1 MMKTNR
7 LILYSSAALITAS
20 ALAVQNNQV
29 KADELNSKP
38 VTYVDTEAGNR
49 VIGHSSQDNAA
60 TPAGYYV
67 KKIANTDHSTVA
79 YLVREHFP
87 VRYSTLPNY
96 RIHTVNTESKLSNSS
111 THINSDNYHHLL
123 SETNNKQS
131 NTAQPVIKQS
141 NTVSEIKHST
151 KQVQKQSSSAQ
162 FIPAKQPAINK
173 TTTNSSTSETNNSNN
188 KFKQNTDKSSVSVTI
203 NSNILFKQN
212 NVSLKN
218 HYVKS
223 DKLAEQT
230 PARTNLYLTAKRS
243 HNSLV
248 QHQLVKQNISANKSV
263 KIKSNKN
270 IPTIKTDFNS
280 VSAVSAVKKK
290 HTVTPVITELKS
302 DADIK
307 QKDISTINFVLNLN
321 SDKNRL
327 IKDNIADDMNTT
339 DLKSDKVVIN
349 HNYPVKFKSDIKSEA
364 NKLNKVIKPITTDIK
379 SDKDKKIKQDDQ
391 AMNRTDFKSE
401 IDNNNMLNQLSSVL
415 NADEE
420 ETENVLSLPVTDIK
434 PVELSTLPVVDSN
447 KNLFDEK
454 ALILKPDKRSIYRKR
469 KTRKH
474 SLNLK
479 TAKRNRRGRKVDR
492 KRLRR
497 RQDQRAYK
505 YSKKHRY
512 YDMRNASVKKL
523 LKLK

>member
-1 MMKTNR
+1 MMKPNR

-87 VRYSTLPNY
+87 VRNSALPSY
-96 RIHTVNTESKLSNSS
+96 RIHTVNTESKISNSS

-123 SETNNKQS
+123 SDTNNRQS
-131 NTAQPVIKQS
+131 NTAQPVVKQS

-151 KQVQKQSSSAQ
+151 KQVQQQSSSAQ
-162 FIPAKQPAINK
+162 FTPAKQPAINK
-173 TTTNSSTSETNNSNN
+173 TATNSSTSETNNSNN
-188 KFKQNTDKSSVSVTI
+188 KFKQNTDKSSVSVAI
-203 NSNILFKQN
+203 NSDMLSKQS

-218 HYVKS
+218 NYVKS

-230 PARTNLYLTAKRS
+230 PVRTNLHLTDKRS

-248 QHQLVKQNISANKSV
+248 QHQLVKQTISANKSV

-270 IPTIKTDFNS
+270 ISTIKTDFNS
-280 VSAVSAVKKK
+280 VSAVKKK
-290 HTVTPVITELKS
+290 NTVTPVITELKS

-307 QKDISTINFVLNLN
+307 QKYISTINFVLNLN
-321 SDKNRL
+321 SDENRL

-349 HNYPVKFKSDIKSEA
+349 HNYPVKFRSDIKSET
-364 NKLNKVIKPITTDIK
+364 NKSNKVIRPITTDIK

-434 PVELSTLPVVDSN
+434 PVELSTLSVVDSN

-454 ALILKPDKRSIYRKR
+454 TLILKPDKRSIYRKR
-469 KTRKH
+469 KTKKH

-492 KRLRR
+492 KRLRKG
-497 RQDQRAYK
+497 QDHRTYK

-512 YDMRNASVKKL
+512 YDMRNASVQKL
-523 LKLK
+523 LNIK

>member
-49 VIGHSSQDNAA
+49 IIGHSSQDNAA

-67 KKIANTDHSTVA
+67 KKIANTDYSTVA

-87 VRYSTLPNY
+87 VRNSALPSY
-96 RIHTVNTESKLSNSS
+96 RIHTINTESKISNSS

-123 SETNNKQS
+123 SDTNNRQS
-131 NTAQPVIKQS
+131 NTAQPVVKQS
-141 NTVSEIKHST
+141 NTVSEIKYST
-151 KQVQKQSSSAQ
+151 MQVQKQSSSAQ
-162 FIPAKQPAINK
+162 FTPAKQPAINK

-188 KFKQNTDKSSVSVTI
+188 KFKQNTDKSSVSVAI
-203 NSNILFKQN
+203 NSNILSKQSK
-212 NVSLKN
+212 VSLKN

-223 DKLAEQT
+223 DKLVEQT
-230 PARTNLYLTAKRS
+230 PVRTNLHLTTKRS
-243 HNSLV
+243 HSSLV
-248 QHQLVKQNISANKSV
+248 QHQLVKQTISANKSV

-280 VSAVSAVKKK
+280 VSVVKKK
-290 HTVTPVITELKS
+290 RIVTPVITELKS
-302 DADIK
+302 DSDIK

-321 SDKNRL
+321 SDENRL
-327 IKDNIADDMNTT
+327 IKDNIAADINTT

-364 NKLNKVIKPITTDIK
+364 NKLNKVIRPITTDIK

-401 IDNNNMLNQLSSVL
+401 IDNNMLNQLNSVL
-415 NADEE
+415 NTDEE
-420 ETENVLSLPVTDIK
+420 EMEIVLSLPVTDIK
-434 PVELSTLPVVDSN
+434 PVELSILPVVDSN

-454 ALILKPDKRSIYRKR
+454 ILILKPDKRSIYRKR
-469 KTRKH
+469 KPSKH

-479 TAKRNRRGRKVDR
+479 TAKRNRRGKKVNR

-497 RQDQRAYK
+497 GQDQRDYK
-505 YSKKHRY
+505 YNKKHRY
-512 YDMRNASVKKL
+512 YDMRNASVKKI

>member
-49 VIGHSSQDNAA
+49 IIGHSSQDNAA

-67 KKIANTDHSTVA
+67 KKIANTDHSTIA

-87 VRYSTLPNY
+87 VRHSTLPSY
-96 RIHTVNTESKLSNSS
+96 RIHTVNTESKISNNS

-123 SETNNKQS
+123 SETNNRQS
-131 NTAQPVIKQS
+131 NTTQPVVKQS
-141 NTVSEIKHST
+141 NTVSEIKYST
-151 KQVQKQSSSAQ
+151 MPVQKQSSSVQ
-162 FIPAKQPAINK
+162 FTPAKQPAINK
-173 TTTNSSTSETNNSNN
+173 TATNSSTSETNNSNN
-188 KFKQNTDKSSVSVTI
+188 KFKQNTDKSSVSAAI
-203 NSNILFKQN
+203 NSNMLSKQSK
-212 NVSLKN
+212 VSLKN
-218 HYVKS
+218 HYIKS
-223 DKLAEQT
+223 DRLAKQMPT
-230 PARTNLYLTAKRS
+230 RSNLHLTNKRS
-243 HNSLV
+243 YSNLV
-248 QHQLVKQNISANKSV
+248 QHQLVKQTISANKSV

-270 IPTIKTDFNS
+270 ISTIKTDFNS
-280 VSAVSAVKKK
+280 VSAVKKN
-290 HTVTPVITELKS
+290 HNVTPVITELKS

-321 SDKNRL
+321 SDENRL
-327 IKDNIADDMNTT
+327 MKDNIADNINTT

-379 SDKDKKIKQDDQ
+379 SDKDKKIKQDDHT
-391 AMNRTDFKSE
+391 MNRADSKSE
-401 IDNNNMLNQLSSVL
+401 IDSNNTNMLNQLNSVL

-434 PVELSTLPVVDSN
+434 PVELSILPVVDSN

-454 ALILKPDKRSIYRKR
+454 ILILKPDKRSIYHKR

-497 RQDQRAYK
+497 GQDQRAYK

>member
-67 KKIANTDHSTVA
+67 KKITNTDHSTVA

-87 VRYSTLPNY
+87 VRNSTLPSY

-123 SETNNKQS
+123 SDTNNRQS

-141 NTVSEIKHST
+141 NTVSEIKYST

-162 FIPAKQPAINK
+162 FTPAKQPAINK
-173 TTTNSSTSETNNSNN
+173 TATNSSISETNNSNN
-188 KFKQNTDKSSVSVTI
+188 KFKQNTDKSSVSVAI
-203 NSNILFKQN
+203 NSNMLSKQSK
-212 NVSLKN
+212 VSLKN
-218 HYVKS
+218 RYVKL
-223 DKLAEQT
+223 DKLAKQA
-230 PARTNLYLTAKRS
+230 PARTNLHLTDKLS
-243 HNSLV
+243 HSNLV
-248 QHQLVKQNISANKSV
+248 QHQLVKQTISANKSV
-263 KIKSNKN
+263 KMKSNKN
-270 IPTIKTDFNS
+270 ISTIKTDFNS
-280 VSAVSAVKKK
+280 VSAVKKK
-290 HTVTPVITELKS
+290 HIVTPVITELKS
-302 DADIK
+302 DSDIK

-321 SDKNRL
+321 SDENRL
-327 IKDNIADDMNTT
+327 IKDNIADDMNKT

-349 HNYPVKFKSDIKSEA
+349 HNYPVKFRSDIKSET
-364 NKLNKVIKPITTDIK
+364 NKSNKVIRPITTDLQ

-391 AMNRTDFKSE
+391 AMNRPDFKSE
-401 IDNNNMLNQLSSVL
+401 IDNNNMLKQLSSVL

-420 ETENVLSLPVTDIK
+420 ETENILSLPVTDIK
-434 PVELSTLPVVDSN
+434 PVELSILPVVDSN

-454 ALILKPDKRSIYRKR
+454 ILILKPDKRSIYRKR
-469 KTRKH
+469 KTKKH

-497 RQDQRAYK
+497 GQDQRDYK

-512 YDMRNASVKKL
+512 YDMRNASVNKL

>member
-7 LILYSSAALITAS
+7 FILYSSAALITAS

-87 VRYSTLPNY
+87 VRNSALPSY
-96 RIHTVNTESKLSNSS
+96 RIHTVNTESKISNSS

-123 SETNNKQS
+123 SDTNNRQS

-162 FIPAKQPAINK
+162 FTPAKQPAINK

-188 KFKQNTDKSSVSVTI
+188 KFKQNTDKSSVSVAI
-203 NSNILFKQN
+203 NSDMLSKQS

-230 PARTNLYLTAKRS
+230 PARTNLHLTDKRS
-243 HNSLV
+243 HSSLV
-248 QHQLVKQNISANKSV
+248 QHQLVKQTISANKSV

-270 IPTIKTDFNS
+270 ISTIKTGFNS
-280 VSAVSAVKKK
+280 VSAVKKK
-290 HTVTPVITELKS
+290 NTVTPVITELKS

-321 SDKNRL
+321 SDENRL

-364 NKLNKVIKPITTDIK
+364 NKLNKVIRPITTDIK
-379 SDKDKKIKQDDQ
+379 SDKDKKIKQDNQ

-401 IDNNNMLNQLSSVL
+401 IDNDNNMLNQLSSVL
-415 NADEE
+415 NTDEE
-420 ETENVLSLPVTDIK
+420 ETKNVLSLPVTDIK
-434 PVELSTLPVVDSN
+434 PVELSILPVVDSN

-454 ALILKPDKRSIYRKR
+454 TLILKPDKRSIYRKK
-469 KTRKH
+469 KTKKH

-497 RQDQRAYK
+497 GQDQRAYK

>member
-87 VRYSTLPNY
+87 VRNSTLPSY
-96 RIHTVNTESKLSNSS
+96 RIHTVNTESKISNSS

-123 SETNNKQS
+123 SDTNNRQS
-131 NTAQPVIKQS
+131 NTAQPVVKRS
-141 NTVSEIKHST
+141 NTVSEIKYST

-162 FIPAKQPAINK
+162 FTPAKQPAINK
-173 TTTNSSTSETNNSNN
+173 NATNSSTSETNNSNN
-188 KFKQNTDKSSVSVTI
+188 KFKQNTDKSSVSVAI
-203 NSNILFKQN
+203 NSNMLSKQSK
-212 NVSLKN
+212 VSLKN

-223 DKLAEQT
+223 DKLAKQT
-230 PARTNLYLTAKRS
+230 
-243 HNSLV
+243 
-248 QHQLVKQNISANKSV
+248 ISANKSV

-270 IPTIKTDFNS
+270 ISTIKTDFNS
-280 VSAVSAVKKK
+280 VSAVKKK
-290 HTVTPVITELKS
+290 HIVTPVITELKS
-302 DADIK
+302 DSDIK

-321 SDKNRL
+321 SDENRL
-327 IKDNIADDMNTT
+327 IKDNIANDMNTT

-364 NKLNKVIKPITTDIK
+364 NKLNKVIRPITTDIK

-434 PVELSTLPVVDSN
+434 PVKLSTLSVVDSN

-454 ALILKPDKRSIYRKR
+454 TLILKPDKRSIYRKR
-469 KTRKH
+469 KTKKH

-512 YDMRNASVKKL
+512 YDMRNASVQKL
-523 LKLK
+523 LNIK

>member
-49 VIGHSSQDNAA
+49 IIGHSSQDNAA

-87 VRYSTLPNY
+87 VRNSTLPSY

-123 SETNNKQS
+123 SDTNNRQS
-131 NTAQPVIKQS
+131 NTAQPIVKQS
-141 NTVSEIKHST
+141 NTVSEFKYST
-151 KQVQKQSSSAQ
+151 MQVKKQGSSVQ
-162 FIPAKQPAINK
+162 FTPAKQPAINK
-173 TTTNSSTSETNNSNN
+173 TAANSSTSKTNNSNN
-188 KFKQNTDKSSVSVTI
+188 KFKQNTDKSSVSVAI
-203 NSNILFKQN
+203 NSDMLSKQSK
-212 NVSLKN
+212 VSLKN

-223 DKLAEQT
+223 DELAKQT
-230 PARTNLYLTAKRS
+230 PAGTNLHLTAKRS
-243 HNSLV
+243 HSNLV
-248 QHQLVKQNISANKSV
+248 QYKLVKQTISANKSV

-270 IPTIKTDFNS
+270 ISTIKTDFNS
-280 VSAVSAVKKK
+280 VSAVKKK
-290 HTVTPVITELKS
+290 TTVTPVITELKS

-321 SDKNRL
+321 SDENRL
-327 IKDNIADDMNTT
+327 IKNNITDDINTT

-391 AMNRTDFKSE
+391 AMNRADSKSE
-401 IDNNNMLNQLSSVL
+401 IDNNNNMLNQLSSVL

-434 PVELSTLPVVDSN
+434 PVELSILPIVDSN

-454 ALILKPDKRSIYRKR
+454 ILILKPDKRSIYRKR
-469 KTRKH
+469 KPKKH

-479 TAKRNRRGRKVDR
+479 TAKRNRKNRKVNR

-497 RQDQRAYK
+497 GQDQRAYK

-512 YDMRNASVKKL
+512 YDMRNTSVKKL

>member
-49 VIGHSSQDNAA
+49 IIGHSSQDNAA

-87 VRYSTLPNY
+87 VRNSTLPSY
-96 RIHTVNTESKLSNSS
+96 RIHTVNTESKLSNNS

-123 SETNNKQS
+123 SETNNRQS
-131 NTAQPVIKQS
+131 NTAQSVVKQS
-141 NTVSEIKHST
+141 NTVSKIKYST
-151 KQVQKQSSSAQ
+151 MQVQKQSSSVQ
-162 FIPAKQPAINK
+162 FTPAKQPAINK
-173 TTTNSSTSETNNSNN
+173 TATNSSTSETNNSNN
-188 KFKQNTDKSSVSVTI
+188 KFKQNTDKSSVSVAI
-203 NSNILFKQN
+203 NSNMLSKQSK
-212 NVSLKN
+212 VSLKN
-218 HYVKS
+218 RYVKL
-223 DKLAEQT
+223 DKLAKQA
-230 PARTNLYLTAKRS
+230 PARTNLHLTDKLS
-243 HNSLV
+243 HSNLV
-248 QHQLVKQNISANKSV
+248 QHQLVKQTISANKSV
-263 KIKSNKN
+263 KMKSNKN
-270 IPTIKTDFNS
+270 ISTIKTDFNS
-280 VSAVSAVKKK
+280 VSAVKKK

-302 DADIK
+302 DPDIK

-321 SDKNRL
+321 SDENRL
-327 IKDNIADDMNTT
+327 IKNNIADDMNTT
-339 DLKSDKVVIN
+339 DLKSDEVVIN
-349 HNYPVKFKSDIKSEA
+349 HNYPVKFKSGIKSEA
-364 NKLNKVIKPITTDIK
+364 NKLNKVIRPITTDIK

-391 AMNRTDFKSE
+391 AMNRPDFKSE
-401 IDNNNMLNQLSSVL
+401 IDNKNNMLNQLSSVL

-420 ETENVLSLPVTDIK
+420 ETENILALPVTDIK
-434 PVELSTLPVVDSN
+434 PVELSILPVVDSN
-447 KNLFDEK
+447 RNLFDEK
-454 ALILKPDKRSIYRKR
+454 ILILKPDKRSIYRKR
-469 KTRKH
+469 KTKKH

-492 KRLRR
+492 KRLRGG
-497 RQDQRAYK
+497 QDQRAYK

-512 YDMRNASVKKL
+512 YDMRNASVQKL
-523 LKLK
+523 LNIK

>member
-1 MMKTNR
+1 MKTNR

-87 VRYSTLPNY
+87 VRNSALPSY

-123 SETNNKQS
+123 SETNNRQN
-131 NTAQPVIKQS
+131 NTAQPVVKQS

-162 FIPAKQPAINK
+162 FTPAKQPAINK

-188 KFKQNTDKSSVSVTI
+188 KFKQNTDKSPVSVTI
-203 NSNILFKQN
+203 NSNMLSKQSK
-212 NVSLKN
+212 VSLKN
-218 HYVKS
+218 HYVIP
-223 DKLAEQT
+223 DKLAKQT
-230 PARTNLYLTAKRS
+230 
-243 HNSLV
+243 
-248 QHQLVKQNISANKSV
+248 ISANKSV
-263 KIKSNKN
+263 KIKSDKN
-270 IPTIKTDFNS
+270 ISTIKTDFNS
-280 VSAVSAVKKK
+280 VSAVKKK

-321 SDKNRL
+321 SDENRL

-364 NKLNKVIKPITTDIK
+364 NKLNKVIRPITTDIK

-434 PVELSTLPVVDSN
+434 PVELSTLSVVDSN

-454 ALILKPDKRSIYRKR
+454 TLILKPDKRSVYRKR
-469 KTRKH
+469 KTKKH

-492 KRLRR
+492 KRLRKG
-497 RQDQRAYK
+497 QDQRAYK

-523 LKLK
+523 LNIK

>member
-1 MMKTNR
+1 MKTNR

-87 VRYSTLPNY
+87 VRNSALPSY
-96 RIHTVNTESKLSNSS
+96 RIHTVNTESKISNSS

-123 SETNNKQS
+123 SDTNNRQS

-141 NTVSEIKHST
+141 NTVSEVKYST
-151 KQVQKQSSSAQ
+151 MQVQKQSSSAQ
-162 FIPAKQPAINK
+162 FTPAKQPAINK

-188 KFKQNTDKSSVSVTI
+188 KLKQNTDKSSVSVAI
-203 NSNILFKQN
+203 NSNMLSKQSK
-212 NVSLKN
+212 VSLKN
-218 HYVKS
+218 RYVKL
-223 DKLAEQT
+223 DKLAKQA

-243 HNSLV
+243 HSNLV

-327 IKDNIADDMNTT
+327 IKANIADDMNTT

-401 IDNNNMLNQLSSVL
+401 IDNNMLNQLSPVL

-420 ETENVLSLPVTDIK
+420 ETEKVLSLPVTDIK
-434 PVELSTLPVVDSN
+434 PVELSILPVVDSN

-454 ALILKPDKRSIYRKR
+454 ILILKPDKRSIYRKR
-469 KTRKH
+469 KTKKH

-492 KRLRR
+492 KRLRKG
-497 RQDQRAYK
+497 QDQRAYK

-512 YDMRNASVKKL
+512 YDMRNASVKNL